1 MESEVKLFI
10 YGIILILVPT
20 ITVNAGKYNN
30 SKNKYNKISKHFL
43 SYLMKFDTQNIRI

>member
-20 ITVNAGKYNN
+20 VTVNAGKVTTFNIN
-30 SKNKYNKISKHFL
+30 ITMFTVAASTEFL
-43 SYLMKFDTQNIRI
+43 P